1 MPWDWVERRAGPE
14 TPRAIGRGTSSPPGV
29 VVSSTHTPLSA
40 LAQWITAFAYTP
52 GIAYHNNCYGIEG
65 MDDGGGLAAGAS
77 RGEEERR
84 IEEKEKRGKRKRMN
98 EQNERNEA
106 LR

>member
-1 MPWDWVERRAGPE
+1 
-14 TPRAIGRGTSSPPGV
+14 
-29 VVSSTHTPLSA
+29 
-40 LAQWITAFAYTP
+40 
-52 GIAYHNNCYGIEG
+52 